1 MITVAD
7 LHSGL
12 RSELEGVERLMASVS
27 EEVDVPLLGQLIAH
41 VLQAKGKRMRPTL
54 AFLSSRFGDY
64 PVERLKLLGS
74 AVELLHT
81 ASLIHDD
88 LVDDSDTRRGIV
100 ALHRI
105 ASAKASVLVGDYLF
119 AKSAAFATAT
129 ESLDVMALFARTL
142 MAICDGELREVSN
155 ASNDDRTLEQYY
167 RRIEGKTASLFVAAT
182 EGGAILSG
190 VGRDGVLAMRE
201 YGLNLGL
208 AFQIADDILDF
219 VGTEQELGKP
229 VGGDLR
235 QGTLTLPALWA
246 LEKLADG
253 GLLRSVV
260 ESEDASDEDVRAA
273 VEFVARSPAIEFAQG
288 EAEAFARRAKAA
300 LRIFPDGDPRRQLE
314 ALADYS
320 VRRRF

>member
-27 EEVDVPLLGQLIAH
+27 DEVDVPLLGQLIRH
-41 VLQAKGKRMRPTL
+41 VLQTKGKRMRPTL
-54 AFLSSRFGDY
+54 AFLSARFGRY
-64 PVERLKLLGS
+64 PVERLTLLGS

-100 ALHRI
+100 TLHRI

-129 ESLDVMALFARTL
+129 ESLAVMALFARTL
-142 MAICDGELREVSN
+142 MAICDGELREMSN
-155 ASNDDRTLEQYY
+155 SSNGDRTLDQYL
-167 RRIEGKTASLFVAAT
+167 RRTEGKTASLFVAAT
-182 EGGAILSG
+182 EGGAILSEIG
-190 VGRDGVLAMRE
+190 AAGELALRE
-201 YGLNLGL
+201 YGRSLGM

-246 LEKLADG
+246 LEKLPNGD
-253 GLLRSVV
+253 LLRRVV
-260 ESEDASDEDVRAA
+260 EGDDPSEAEIQAA
-273 VEFVARSPAIEFAQG
+273 VELVAASPGIAFAQG
-288 EAEAFARRAKAA
+288 EAEAFARRAKDA
-300 LRIFPDGDPRRQLE
+300 LDPLPDGEAKARLE
-314 ALADYS
+314 ALADYA
-320 VRRRF
+320 VRRRY

>member
-12 RSELEGVERLMASVS
+12 RSELAGVERLMASVS
-27 EEVDVPLLGQLIAH
+27 EEVDVPLLGQLIRH
-41 VLQAKGKRMRPTL
+41 VLQTKGKRMRPTL
-54 AFLSSRFGDY
+54 AFLSARFGRY
-64 PVERLKLLGS
+64 PVERLTLLGS

-100 ALHRI
+100 TLHRI

-129 ESLDVMALFARTL
+129 ESLAVMALFARTL
-142 MAICDGELREVSN
+142 MAICDGELREMSN
-155 ASNDDRTLEQYY
+155 SSNGDRTLDQYL
-167 RRIEGKTASLFVAAT
+167 RRTEGKTAALFVAAT
-182 EGGAILSG
+182 EGGAILSEIG
-190 VGRDGVLAMRE
+190 PVGELALRE
-201 YGLNLGL
+201 YGRNLGT

-235 QGTLTLPALWA
+235 QRTLTLPALWA
-246 LEKLADG
+246 LEKLPNGD
-253 GLLRSVV
+253 LLRRVV
-260 ESEDASDEDVRAA
+260 EDEHPSEAEIRAA
-273 VEFVARSPAIEFAQG
+273 VELVAGSPAIEFAQG

-300 LRIFPDGDPRRQLE
+300 LEPLPAGEARSPLE
-314 ALADYS
+314 LLADYS
-320 VRRRF
+320 VRRRY